1 MATKTRERIE
11 MRIDADV
18 KTLAERASVAM
29 GCASLTEFVT
39 RLIRE
44 HAPAI
49 LKEQA
54 TIELANA
61 QFDQF
66 IAVCNEQTLK
76 PSLSLLVAAKRLD
89 NEGY

>member
-1 MATKTRERIE
+1 MATRTRERIE
-11 MRIDADV
+11 MRIDADI

-54 TIELANA
+54 TIELTNA

-66 IAVCNEQTLK
+66 IAVCNDQTLQ
-76 PSLSLLVAAKRLD
+76 PSHSLVVAAKRLD

>member
-1 MATKTRERIE
+1 

-18 KTLAERASVAM
+18 KSMAERASAAM

-54 TIELANA
+54 TIELTNGRQHHFRELFPLQPVREVLLRFCEVHA
-61 QFDQF
+61 
-66 IAVCNEQTLK
+66 TL
-76 PSLSLLVAAKRLD
+76 LF
-89 NEGY
+89 NEGT

>member
-1 MATKTRERIE
+1 MATTTRERIE

-18 KTLAERASVAM
+18 KSMAERASAAM

-54 TIELANA
+54 MIELTNA

-66 IAVCNEQTLK
+66 LALCNDQAIK
-76 PSLSLLVAAKRLD
+76 PSPSLVAAAKRLD
-89 NEGY
+89 SEGY

>member
-1 MATKTRERIE
+1 MATTTRERIE

-18 KTLAERASVAM
+18 KSMAERASAAM

-54 TIELANA
+54 TIELTNA
-61 QFDQF
+61 QFDRF
-66 IAVCNEQTLK
+66 LALCNDQAAQPS
-76 PSLSLLVAAKRLD
+76 PSLLAAAKRLD
-89 NEGY
+89 SEGY

>member
-1 MATKTRERIE
+1 MATTTRERIE
-11 MRIDADV
+11 MRIVADV
-18 KTLAERASVAM
+18 KIMAERASAAM

-54 TIELANA
+54 TIESANA
-61 QFDQF
+61 QFDRF
-66 IAVCNEQTLK
+66 FALCNDHST
-76 PSLSLLVAAKRLD
+76 AKSFPPGRRKTF
-89 NEGY
+89 G

>member
-1 MATKTRERIE
+1 MATTTRERIE

-18 KTLAERASVAM
+18 KSMAERASVAM

-54 TIELANA
+54 VIELTNA

-66 IAVCNEQTLK
+66 LAICNDQTLK
-76 PSLSLLVAAKRLD
+76 PSHPLLAAAKRLD
-89 NEGY
+89 DEGY